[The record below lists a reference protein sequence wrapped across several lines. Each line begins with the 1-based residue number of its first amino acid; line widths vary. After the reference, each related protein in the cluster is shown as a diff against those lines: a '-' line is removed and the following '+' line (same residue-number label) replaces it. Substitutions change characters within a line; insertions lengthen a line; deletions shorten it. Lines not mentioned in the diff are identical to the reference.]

1 MQRVARVSEEQAALL
16 VSTLSKQHAEI
27 TTALAAF
34 AHQIRFREE
43 PSAAIARGLERPDV
57 LRVMR
62 RDGHDHLFVGIARSF
77 AEPVHDV
84 RHHDT
89 ARAWMRR
96 FAQLVDKRKI
106 AGGYVMVG
114 AYDDA
119 SAAVW
124 ASVLGLLARPHR
136 IQRDGVP
143 AQFVVQPLGAYW
155 VAC

>member
-1 MQRVARVSEEQAALL
+1 MQRVATVSDQQAALL
-16 VSTLSKQHAEI
+16 VSTLTKQHAEI
-27 TTALAAF
+27 TTALAAL
-34 AHQIRFREE
+34 AHRIRFRDE
-43 PSAAIARGLERPDV
+43 PTGDIARGVERPDV
-57 LRVMR
+57 LRVMK
-62 RDGHDHLFVGIARSF
+62 RDGRVHLFVGIARSF

-84 RHHDT
+84 RHHDS

-96 FAQLVDKRKI
+96 FAQLVDKRRI

-136 IQRDGVP
+136 IQRDGEP
-143 AQFVVQPLGAYW
+143 ARFVVQPLGAYW